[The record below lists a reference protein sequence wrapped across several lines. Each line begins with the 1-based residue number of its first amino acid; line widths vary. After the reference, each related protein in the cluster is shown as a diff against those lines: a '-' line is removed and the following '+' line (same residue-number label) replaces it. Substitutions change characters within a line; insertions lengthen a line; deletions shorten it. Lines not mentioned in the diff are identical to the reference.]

1 MTPAQ
6 LLAELRRRR
15 VELIVVD
22 QQRLHWYAPPGALT
36 PELLRALHAAQADLI
51 QLLRHPQARGA
62 ERRRILVQPGP
73 PGHVSYA
80 RLAFWRWLV
89 VTGRAD
95 VPPAGPPA
103 GPYADPVAR
112 WQRERGAEPPGR

>member
-6 LLAELRRRR
+6 RLEELRRRR

-36 PELLRALHAAQADLI
+36 PELQRALHAAQAELVR
-51 QLLRHPQARGA
+51 LLRQPQAPGEA
-62 ERRRILVQPGP
+62 RRRILVQPGP

-89 VTGRAD
+89 MTGRAE
-95 VPPAGPPA
+95 VPPAGPPT
-103 GPYADPVAR
+103 GPYVDAVTR
-112 WQRERGAEPPGR
+112 WQREQRGGR